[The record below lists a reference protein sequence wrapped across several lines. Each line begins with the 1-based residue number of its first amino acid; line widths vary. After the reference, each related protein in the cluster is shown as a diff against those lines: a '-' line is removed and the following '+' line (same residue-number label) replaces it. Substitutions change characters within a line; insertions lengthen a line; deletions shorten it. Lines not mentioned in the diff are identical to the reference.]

1 MTANS
6 ATTTPQRK
14 GLFRRNAQ
22 PRQRMS
28 KAARREAIEGYLFLL
43 PNLLGFIIFMA
54 IPLLLSLYYSFTD
67 YDLFNDPTWVGT
79 ANYQKAVGF
88 TLQPEKYQAA
98 VEEGLSFLDA
108 VGKMIK
114 TNDPLFWTSLG
125 NTIVYAV
132 GVLLLSV
139 PTAFYLAWLL
149 NSKIRGMV
157 LFRGLFY
164 IPVVAAIVGV
174 ALVWFWIFQRDTGVL
189 NTVISGIVNFI
200 NSIITPLGLKPI
212 EDPLIGWLTDP
223 NWAMISLIIMR
234 AWQTV
239 GYNMVIFLAALQGIP
254 VMLFEAAL
262 VDGATRNEMLRKI
275 VVPLLTPSIFFVVVT
290 TIINGLQIFAE
301 PYIMTQGGP
310 ANATITLVYYLY
322 QKGFQRFQMG
332 YGASLA
338 WLAFG
343 IIFAITTVQFRLS
356 KRWVYEE

>member
-6 ATTTPQRK
+6 ATTTPPRK
-14 GLFRRNAQ
+14 GLFRRNMA

-43 PNLLGFIIFMA
+43 PNFLGFIVFMA
-54 IPLLLSLYYSFTD
+54 IPLLLSLYYSFTN

-79 ANYQKAVGF
+79 ANYQKALGF

-98 VEEGLSFLDA
+98 IEQ
-108 VGKMIK
+108 GKSVFDSIGQMIK

-125 NTIVYAV
+125 NTIVFAL

-157 LFRGLFY
+157 IFRGLFY

-174 ALVWFWIFQRDTGVL
+174 ALVWFWIFQRDNGVL
-189 NTVISGIVNFI
+189 NTLISGIVNFL

-212 EDPLIGWLTDP
+212 EDPMIGWLTDP
-223 NWAMISLIIMR
+223 NWAMVSLIIMR
-234 AWQTV
+234 SWQTI
-239 GYNMVIFLAALQGIP
+239 GYNMVIFLAALQGVP

-290 TIINGLQIFAE
+290 TLINGLQIFAE
-301 PYIMTQGGP
+301 PYIMTAGGP
-310 ANATITLVYYLY
+310 ANSTITLVYYLY

>member
-1 MTANS
+1 MTANR
-6 ATTTPQRK
+6 ATTTSQRK
-14 GLFRRNAQ
+14 GLFRRGA

-28 KAARREAIEGYLFLL
+28 KAARREALEGYLLLL
-43 PNLLGFIIFMA
+43 PNFLGFVIFFA
-54 IPLLLSLYYSFTD
+54 IPLLMSLYYSFTD
-67 YDLFNDPTWVGT
+67 YNLFNDPNWVGT
-79 ANYQKAVGF
+79 ANYQKALGF
-88 TLQPEKYQAA
+88 TLQPENYQKA
-98 VEEGLSFLDA
+98 VEQGKPFLDS
-108 VGKMIK
+108 VGQAIK
-114 TNDPLFWTSLG
+114 TNDPLFWTSLS
-125 NTIVYAV
+125 NTIVYAL

-157 LFRGLFY
+157 LFRSLFY

-174 ALVWFWIFQRDTGVL
+174 ALVWFWIFQRDSGVL
-189 NTVISGIVNFI
+189 NTIISGIVNFL
-200 NSIITPLGLKPI
+200 NSIITPLGLQPI
-212 EDPLIGWLTDP
+212 EEPLIGWLTDP

-234 AWQTV
+234 SWQTI

-262 VDGATRNEMLRKI
+262 VDGATRNDMLRKI

-310 ANATITLVYYLY
+310 ANSTITLVYYLY